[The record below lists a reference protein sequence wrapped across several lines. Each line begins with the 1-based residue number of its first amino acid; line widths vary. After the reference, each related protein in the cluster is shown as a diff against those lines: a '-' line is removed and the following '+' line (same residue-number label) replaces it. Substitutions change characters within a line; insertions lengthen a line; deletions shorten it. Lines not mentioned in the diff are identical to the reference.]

1 MSTIISVQDLSY
13 ISNMHGETLIPVYTL
28 VIFSILVMGLIFKT
42 IRIPYVVSYLFVGI
56 VLGPYGIGFV
66 QDTLLLKQFEMV
78 GLVFLM
84 FFVGMEISL
93 EDLLKNWKIP
103 LVGTII
109 QIAVTVGVIFL
120 LGSILDWKFIRV
132 LLIGFV
138 ISISSTAV
146 VIKLLEE
153 WNQTN
158 THVGRNVIGVL
169 LVQDIALIPMIIVMD
184 LMQGKSMPIKDLL
197 LQLGGGILLLLLIIY
212 LLRKKEIHL
221 PFMNYF
227 RGHKELQ
234 IFGALAICFGMVML
248 TEFFRLSPFLG
259 AFLAGIYI
267 RATRE
272 TEWIHITLEPFY
284 IFFVAIFFVSVGMM
298 LDIQF
303 ILDNWGI
310 ILLLVGLVFVLN
322 TTVNTSMMRLLGEP
336 WRESLLGG
344 AMLAQVGE
352 FSFVILSVGQQS
364 GIVSDFTYQIILA
377 LITLTLMLSPAWI
390 ALFKK
395 LTSKA

>member
-1 MSTIISVQDLSY
+1 
-13 ISNMHGETLIPVYTL
+13 MHGDTLIPLYTL
-28 VIFSILVMGLIFKT
+28 IIFSILIMGMILKT

-56 VLGPYGIGFV
+56 LLGPHGIGFV
-66 QDTLLLKQFEMV
+66 QDTLLIRQFEMV
-78 GLVFLM
+78 GLVFLL

-93 EDLLKNWKIP
+93 KELLSNWKIP
-103 LVGTII
+103 LVGTLI
-109 QIAVTVGVIFL
+109 QIAVTVGIIFL
-120 LGSILDWKFIRV
+120 LGTFLDWKFIRV

-146 VIKLLEE
+146 VIKLLNE
-153 WNQTN
+153 WNQNN

-169 LVQDIALIPMIIVMD
+169 LVQDIVLIPMIIVLD
-184 LMQGKSMPIKDLL
+184 LMQGQSMPIKDLV
-197 LQLGGGILLLLLIIY
+197 LQLVGGILIVLLIIY

-221 PFMNYF
+221 PFMSYF

-248 TEFFRLSPFLG
+248 SEFFRLSPFLG
-259 AFLAGIYI
+259 AFLAGIYV

-272 TEWIHITLEPFY
+272 TDWIHITLEPFY

-298 LDIQF
+298 LDIDF
-303 ILDNWGI
+303 VFENWGI
-310 ILLLVGLVFVLN
+310 IVLLVSLVFIVN
-322 TTVNTSMMRLLGEP
+322 TAVNTSVMRMLGEP

-352 FSFVILSVGQQS
+352 FSFVILSVGGQS
-364 GIVSDFTYQIILA
+364 GIVSDFTYQTILA
-377 LITLTLMLSPAWI
+377 LVTLTLMLSPAWI
-390 ALFKK
+390 VLFKR
-395 LTSKA
+395 LTRKTNGYSVH

>member
-1 MSTIISVQDLSY
+1 
-13 ISNMHGETLIPVYTL
+13 MHGDTLIPIYTL
-28 VIFSILVMGLIFKT
+28 VIFSILIMGLVLKT
-42 IRIPYVVSYLFVGI
+42 VRIPYVVSYLFVGI
-56 VLGPYGIGFV
+56 ILGPYGLGFV
-66 QDTLLLKQFEMV
+66 QDTLLLRQFEMV

-93 EDLLKNWKIP
+93 EDLLNNWKIP
-103 LVGTII
+103 LLGTII
-109 QIAVTVGVIFL
+109 QIAVTVGVVFL
-120 LGSILDWKFIRV
+120 LGTFLDWKLIRV

-146 VIKLLEE
+146 VIKLLNE
-153 WNQTN
+153 WNQSN

-184 LMQGKSMPIKDLL
+184 LMQGKSMPFKDLA
-197 LQLGGGILLLLLIIY
+197 LQMIGGILLLILIIY
-212 LLRKKEIHL
+212 LLRKKKIHL

-234 IFGALAICFGMVML
+234 IFGALAICFGMVMA
-248 TEFFRLSPFLG
+248 TEFFRLSPYLG
-259 AFLAGIYI
+259 AFIAGIYV
-267 RATRE
+267 RSARE
-272 TEWIHITLEPFY
+272 TEWIHITLGPFY

-298 LDIQF
+298 LDMNF
-303 ILDNWGI
+303 VFNNWGI
-310 ILLLVGLVFVLN
+310 ILLLVGLVFILN
-322 TTVNTSMMRLLGEP
+322 TTVNTGMMRLLGES
-336 WRESLLGG
+336 WSESLLGG

-364 GIVSDFTYQIILA
+364 NIVSDFTYQIILA

-390 ALFKK
+390 AIFKK
-395 LTSKA
+395 LTAKA

>member
-1 MSTIISVQDLSY
+1 
-13 ISNMHGETLIPVYTL
+13 MHGDSLIPVYTL
-28 VIFSILVMGLIFKT
+28 VIFSVLIMGLILKT

-56 VLGPYGIGFV
+56 LLGPNGIGFV
-66 QDTLLLKQFEMV
+66 QDALLLRQFEMV

-109 QIAVTVGVIFL
+109 QIAVTVGIIFL
-120 LGSILDWKFIRV
+120 LGSFLDWKFIRV

-146 VIKLLEE
+146 VIKLLNE
-153 WNQTN
+153 WNQSN

-184 LMQGKSMPIKDLL
+184 LMQGQSIPIKDLV
-197 LQLGGGILLLLLIIY
+197 LQLVGGILLLLLIIY

-234 IFGALAICFGMVML
+234 IFGALAICFGMVMA

-259 AFLAGIYI
+259 AFLAGIYV
-267 RATRE
+267 RSTRE

-284 IFFVAIFFVSVGMM
+284 IFFVAIFFVSVG
-298 LDIQF
+298 
-303 ILDNWGI
+303 
-310 ILLLVGLVFVLN
+310 
-322 TTVNTSMMRLLGEP
+322 
-336 WRESLLGG
+336 ESLLGG

-390 ALFKK
+390 ALFRK
-395 LTSKA
+395 LTVKA